1 MRNSSESTA
10 MRSTRKEHVHME
22 IENIF
27 QKDHFINRSKK
38 KASPNQQNGSLFHE
52 RTMEK
57 VRQTLK

>member
-10 MRSTRKEHVHME
+10 MRSTRKEHVDME

-38 KASPNQQNGSLFHE
+38 KLLQIS
-52 RTMEK
+52 RTVHCFMKEQWK
-57 VRQTLK
+57 KSDKH